1 MAIAFLRLYNTF
13 FLLIFLLSVS
23 HNTNSIIYGQRKHEK
38 EVEYC
43 LNQNVNMTTKRARFS
58 AFVISIVDN
67 LCEQQY

>member
-1 MAIAFLRLYNTF
+1 MGRENMKKKLNT
-13 FLLIFLLSVS
+13 V
-23 HNTNSIIYGQRKHEK
+23 
-38 EVEYC
+38 

>member
-43 LNQNVNMTTKRARFS
+43 FESK
-58 AFVISIVDN
+58 
-67 LCEQQY
+67 C